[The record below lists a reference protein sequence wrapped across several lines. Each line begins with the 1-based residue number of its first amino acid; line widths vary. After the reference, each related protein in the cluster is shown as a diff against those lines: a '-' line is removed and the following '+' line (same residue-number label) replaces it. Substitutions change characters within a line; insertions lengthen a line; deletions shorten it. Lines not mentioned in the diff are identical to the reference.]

1 MDLLPY
7 VCVSNTSTCIWHDAI
22 CRYVYIDYVYVYMYV
37 YIYTYTSSSLCM
49 CVKYMRMHLT
59 RCDLQICTYRYMYI
73 YRKIYMYT
81 YTYTHIYIYIY
92 IYIYSAIEACYSQ
105 NPTTR
110 ASETDFISGSRN
122 REIPRF
128 TIASPEAG
136 CRTVFRGRDN
146 EGHFK
151 RREFPSFDKW
161 RWSNSSNP
169 TLWIELIPAQ
179 ESKDTIS
186 RLGWWLNISRFVF
199 P

>member
-1 MDLLPY
+1 MYICMCIYIHIHLLPC
-7 VCVSNTSTCIWHDAI
+7 VCVSNTCACIWHDAI
-22 CRYVYIDYVYVYMYV
+22 CKYVHIDICIYIEK
-37 YIYTYTSSSLCM
+37 YICIHIHT
-49 CVKYMRMHLT
+49 
-59 RCDLQICTYRYMYI
+59 Q
-73 YRKIYMYT
+73 
-81 YTYTHIYIYIY
+81 IYIYIY

-169 TLWIELIPAQ
+169 TQWIELIPAQ
-179 ESKDTIS
+179 ESNDTIS